1 MNKKDRAYIQY
12 MDPKRIVMLV
22 VGASVM
28 VLIFSAILVPIIGD
42 ANESLTAKT
51 YTNTGFMDMDKMSY
65 LETDYKITYS
75 VDTNGH
81 NIATIEFGNSTATI
95 DGANYNFDPRIMLF
109 DEGRIGITHT
119 INSVSTGY
127 VDMFEASNSTVSMKN
142 GGTVEYDHSANTI
155 TVINQPDAEPVTYS
169 ANHVIACVENGTY
182 VQVNSN
188 EFSQKYFTESLAE
201 SGKLGY
207 FWGSISYNNK
217 TYHIT
222 VSEGEIYSVQ
232 LDADEIDWTGT
243 VSIVGSPTLVSG
255 TTDIYT
261 GGAPSVV
268 ITINDTDYTASVTY
282 SAILKEI
289 PGHTTDTPLVSML
302 NVLPIVAM
310 IGIILA
316 VVGVAIIGRNDY

>member
-1 MNKKDRAYIQY
+1 MKTNILT
-12 MDPKRIVMLV
+12 LV
-22 VGASVM
+22 ITL
-28 VLIFSAILVPIIGD
+28 VLGVILAG
-42 ANESLTAKT
+42 SLLAPVVSEAQNTMTAVT
-51 YTNTGFMDMDKMSY
+51 YTNEGFMDMDKMSY

-81 NIATIEFGNSTATI
+81 NIATVEFGNSTATI

-109 DEGRIGITHT
+109 DEGRIGITHN
-119 INSVSTGY
+119 INSVNTGY

-188 EFSQKYFTESLAE
+188 QFSQKYFTESLAE
-201 SGKLGY
+201 TGKLGY
-207 FWGSISYNNK
+207 FWGSISYNSK
-217 TYHIT
+217 TYHVT

-232 LDADEIDWTGT
+232 LDADEIEWSGEVSVTG
-243 VSIVGSPTLVSG
+243 SATLVNG

-268 ITINDTDYTASVTY
+268 ITIGGTDYTASITY
-282 SAILKEI
+282 AAILKNI
-289 PGHTTDTPLVSML
+289 PGHEVSSTASLLGAIPILV
-302 NVLPIVAM
+302 IVA
-310 IGIILA
+310 ILMVA
-316 VVGVAIIGRNDY
+316 VGAIAYRRAD